1 MVLKI
6 VTSIYE
12 LNYEEGRGG
21 MVYKSFPL
29 LTQTIRNIL
38 FDNFEYVIYT
48 DKKTYDKHHLD
59 HYFKRNNVTIKFHE
73 LNDDFYVENIE
84 PTRKYKY
91 DQGEIWDRI
100 YCVKNYSEVIHN
112 KLKFLLLESENFE
125 GNVVWI
131 DSGLF
136 GTSCHD
142 GWRDYINDIA
152 HSELFLNKINEKI
165 IDHKFIALN
174 GSGVLINYEFSD
186 RFRNCFG
193 VNPFVVSGGLFGGKP
208 KVVKSLLND
217 YNSYLLKMIEI
228 NNELFSEQELMS
240 ILLENKENV
249 KFFEY
254 GDWLDFQKPI
264 LEIMDLLDLSK
275 YKTEKC
281 YDRI

>member
-59 HYFKRNNVTIKFHE
+59 HYFNRNNVTIKFHE

-100 YCVKNYSEVIHN
+100 YCVKNYLEVMYN
-112 KLKFLLLESENFE
+112 KLKFLLIESENFE

-165 IDHKFIALN
+165 IDHKFIALK
-174 GSGVLINYEFSD
+174 GSGVLINYEFAD

-193 VNPFVVSGGLFGGKP
+193 VNPFIVSGGLFGGESEI
-208 KVVKSLLND
+208 VKSLIKD
-217 YNSYLLKMIEI
+217 YQLLLPKMIQMHQ
-228 NNELFSEQELMS
+228 ELFSDQELMS
-240 ILLENKENV
+240 IMFGNQENV

-254 GDWLDFQKPI
+254 GDWIDLQRSI
-264 LEIMDLLDLSK
+264 LQIMDLYDSNK
-275 YKTEKC
+275 YIMEKC
-281 YDRI
+281 YE

>member
-48 DKKTYDKHHLD
+48 DKKTYDKHHLN
-59 HYFKRNNVTIKFHE
+59 HYFNRKNVTIKFHE

-100 YCVKNYSEVIHN
+100 YCVKNYLEVMYN
-112 KLKFLLLESENFE
+112 KLKFLLIESENFE

-165 IDHKFIALN
+165 KDHKFIALK

-193 VNPFVVSGGLFGGKP
+193 VNPFIVSGGLFGGKSEI
-208 KVVKSLLND
+208 VKSLIKD
-217 YNSYLLKMIEI
+217 YQLLLPKMIQM
-228 NNELFSEQELMS
+228 NQELFSDQELMS
-240 ILLENKENV
+240 IMFGNQENV

-254 GDWLDFQKPI
+254 GDWIDLQRSI
-264 LEIMDLLDLSK
+264 LQIMDIYDPNK
-275 YKTEKC
+275 YIMEKC
-281 YDRI
+281 YE